1 MNLMIMRA
9 SKILQEI
16 YLSCSITDE
25 VKGFGRL
32 WVLNSNHLHFLKSY
46 SARKQE
52 KYAFLQA
59 YLD

>member
-1 MNLMIMRA
+1 MTLMIMRA
-9 SKILQEI
+9 SKILKEF
-16 YLSCSITDE
+16 YLRCSITDE

-32 WVLNSNHLHFLKSY
+32 WILNSNHLLFLKSH